1 MVLKSGASRADSHAM
16 RLFLRDRVVP
26 VSILVGAGA
35 LAPGAGLHLL
45 GGHHVELSGDLH
57 FVGVGLTALAAAIA
71 AIALTVVGARRHDGR
86 TVLVGTAFTAMAA
99 LLAIHGLA
107 TPGILI
113 GYNGVIAFTGAATL
127 PIGGA
132 VLALSVFPALR
143 RPKQMRALLVLQG
156 VLVAGVTALG
166 SIGLLVPSV
175 VPDVPE
181 PGSPVALAGLAA
193 GLFFYA
199 VLILRALKT
208 YLLTRRASD
217 VVVLV
222 GLAWLTAALPCA
234 MLMDYQQLGW
244 WLGHGFELLGIVL
257 VGAPVAADLRRA
269 AQSRPLHGDL
279 RAEALVSSEEA
290 FLGARVR
297 SLMIRL
303 AHKDESTEEHTR
315 RVALLAV
322 QMGEHL
328 GLAPGRLRQLAIGGL
343 LHDIGKLAVPTA
355 ILQKPGALTDDEFD
369 VIRRH
374 PDWGDQLL
382 RELGGFASAVHRLVR
397 SHHERLDGGGYPDRL
412 TGAEIDLDTRILTV
426 ADVYDAL
433 VSPRV
438 YRPAW
443 THEHA
448 IALLHQ
454 ERGTAFDARCVEA
467 LEAVLAGAPDGLPA
481 AAAHRLVAVHA
492 AG

>member
-1 MVLKSGASRADSHAM
+1 M
-16 RLFLRDRVVP
+16 RLFLRERVLP
-26 VSILVGAGA
+26 VLILVGTGA

-45 GGHHVELSGDLH
+45 GGHHVQLSGNLH
-57 FVGVGLTALAAAIA
+57 FVGVGLTAIAAAVA
-71 AIALTVVGARRHDGR
+71 AIVLTAVGARRGDGR
-86 TVLVGTAFTAMAA
+86 TVLVGTAFTVMAA
-99 LLAIHGLA
+99 LLGIHGLA
-107 TPGILI
+107 TPGFIT

-132 VLALSVFPALR
+132 VLALSVLPALR
-143 RPKQMRALLVLQG
+143 RPTQMRALIVLQC
-156 VLVAGVTALG
+156 VLVAGVVVLG
-166 SIGLLVPSV
+166 TIGLAAPTV

-181 PGSPVALAGLAA
+181 PGSPLALGGLAV

-217 VVVLV
+217 IAVLV
-222 GLAWLTAALPCA
+222 GLAWLTAALPPA
-234 MLMDYQQLGW
+234 MLMDYTQLGW

-257 VGAPVAADLRRA
+257 VGAPVAADLQRA

-297 SLMIRL
+297 ALMVRL
-303 AHKDESTEEHTR
+303 ARKDGSTEKHTR

-322 QMGEHL
+322 QMGEQL
-328 GLAPGRLRQLAIGGL
+328 GLPPGRLRQLAIGGL
-343 LHDIGKLAVPTA
+343 LHDIGKLAVPST
-355 ILQKPGALTDDEFD
+355 ILRKPAALTDDEFA

-382 RELGGFASAVHRLVR
+382 RELGGFAGCVHKLVR
-397 SHHERLDGGGYPDRL
+397 SHHERLDGTGYPDGL
-412 TGAEIDLDTRILTV
+412 DEHSLDLDTRILTV

-443 THEHA
+443 SHEDA
-448 IALLHQ
+448 LALL
-454 ERGTAFDARCVEA
+454 RADTGTAFDARCVDA
-467 LEAVLAGAPDGLPA
+467 
-481 AAAHRLVAVHA
+481 LVAVLDGAPERVA
-492 AG
+492 AVRPFVAATA

>member
-1 MVLKSGASRADSHAM
+1 MVLKAGASRADSHAM

-45 GGHHVELSGDLH
+45 GGHHVALSGNLH

-71 AIALTVVGARRHDGR
+71 AIALTVVGARRRDGR

-113 GYNGVIAFTGAATL
+113 GYNGIIAFTGAATL

-132 VLALSVFPALR
+132 VLALSVFPSLR
-143 RPKQMRALLVLQG
+143 RPTQLRALLVLQG
-156 VLVAGVTALG
+156 VLVAGVTTLG
-166 SIGLLVPSV
+166 AIGMLMPSV

-181 PGSPVALAGLAA
+181 PSSPVALVGLAA

-269 AQSRPLHGDL
+269 VQSRPLHGDL

-343 LHDIGKLAVPTA
+343 LHDIGKLAVPRA
-355 ILQKPGALTDDEFD
+355 ILQKPGALTDDEFE

-382 RELGGFASAVHRLVR
+382 RELGGFATAVHRLVR
-397 SHHERLDGGGYPDRL
+397 SHHERLDGCGYPDRL
-412 TGAEIDLDTRILTV
+412 DADEIDLDTRILTV

-443 THEHA
+443 THEAA
-448 IALLHQ
+448 IALLHG
-454 ERGTAFDARCVEA
+454 ERDTAFDTRCVEA
-467 LEAVLAGAPDGLPA
+467 LEAVLDEGPARVVPLRGLTA
-481 AAAHRLVAVHA
+481 ATA
-492 AG
+492 

>member
-1 MVLKSGASRADSHAM
+1 VPIGTPM
-16 RLFLRDRVVP
+16 RLFLRERVIP
-26 VSILVGAGA
+26 VLILVGAGA

-45 GGHHVELSGDLH
+45 GGHHVQLSGNLH
-57 FVGVGLTALAAAIA
+57 FVGVGLTAIAAAVA
-71 AIALTVVGARRHDGR
+71 AIVLTAVGARRGDGR
-86 TVLVGTAFTAMAA
+86 TVLVGTAFTVMAA
-99 LLAIHGLA
+99 LLGIHGLA
-107 TPGILI
+107 TPGFIT

-132 VLALSVFPALR
+132 VLALSVLPALR
-143 RPKQMRALLVLQG
+143 RPTQMRALIVLQC
-156 VLVAGVTALG
+156 VLVAGVVALG
-166 SIGLLVPSV
+166 TVGLAAPSV

-181 PGSPVALAGLAA
+181 PGSPAALGGLAL

-217 VVVLV
+217 IAVLV
-222 GLAWLTAALPCA
+222 GLAWLTAALPPA

-244 WLGHGFELLGIVL
+244 WLGHAFELLGIVL

-269 AQSRPLHGDL
+269 AQSRTLHGDL

-297 SLMIRL
+297 ALMVRL
-303 AHKDESTEEHTR
+303 ARKDGSTEEHTR

-322 QMGEHL
+322 KMGEQL
-328 GLAPGRLRQLAIGGL
+328 GLPPGRLRQLAIGGL
-343 LHDIGKLAVPTA
+343 LHDIGKLAVPSA
-355 ILQKPGALTDDEFD
+355 ILRKPAALTDDEFA
-369 VIRRH
+369 VIQRH

-382 RELGGFASAVHRLVR
+382 RELGGFAGGVHKLVR
-397 SHHERLDGGGYPDRL
+397 SHHERLDGTGYPDRL
-412 TGAEIDLDTRILTV
+412 DERSIDLDTRILTV

-443 THEHA
+443 THEDA
-448 IALLHQ
+448 LALL
-454 ERGTAFDARCVEA
+454 RADTGTAFDARCVDA
-467 LEAVLAGAPDGLPA
+467 IVAVLDGTPERVA
-481 AAAHRLVAVHA
+481 AVRPFVAATA
-492 AG
+492 

>member
-1 MVLKSGASRADSHAM
+1 MVLKPAACRADWHAM

-26 VSILVGAGA
+26 VLILVGAGA

-45 GGHHVELSGDLH
+45 GGHHVDLGGNLH
-57 FVGVGLTALAAAIA
+57 FVGVGLTALAAAA
-71 AIALTVVGARRHDGR
+71 AALVLTLVGARRRDGR
-86 TVLVGTAFTAMAA
+86 TVLVGTAFTVMAA

-107 TPGILI
+107 TPGILV

-132 VLALSVFPALR
+132 VLALSVLPALR
-143 RPKQMRALLVLQG
+143 RPARLRALLVLQG
-156 VLVAGVTALG
+156 VLVAGVVALG
-166 SIGLLVPSV
+166 VVGILVPAV
-175 VPDVPE
+175 VPNVPE
-181 PGSPVALAGLAA
+181 PASPVALAGLAA

-222 GLAWLTAALPCA
+222 GLAWLTAALPPA
-234 MLMDYQQLGW
+234 MLMDYSQLGW
-244 WLGHGFELLGIVL
+244 WLGHCFELLGIVF
-257 VGAPVAADLRRA
+257 VGAPVAADLHRS

-279 RAEALVSSEEA
+279 RAEELVSSEEA

-303 AHKDESTEEHTR
+303 AHKDSSTEEHTR

-343 LHDIGKLAVPTA
+343 LHDIGKLSVPSS
-355 ILQKPGALTDDEFD
+355 ILQKPAALTDDEFE

-374 PDWGDQLL
+374 PGWGDRLL
-382 RELGGFASAVHRLVR
+382 RELGGFAPGVHRLVR
-397 SHHERLDGGGYPDRL
+397 SHHERLDGGGYPDGL
-412 TGAEIDLDTRILTV
+412 DATALDLDTRILTV

-443 THEHA
+443 SHEDA
-448 IALLHQ
+448 LALLHQ
-454 ERGTAFDARCVEA
+454 DRGTAFDTRCVAA
-467 LEAVLAGAPDGLPA
+467 LEAVLEGTPGHVA
-481 AAAHRLVAVHA
+481 AARALVAA
-492 AG
+492 TA

>member
-1 MVLKSGASRADSHAM
+1 MVLKAGASRADSHAM

-45 GGHHVELSGDLH
+45 GGHHVALSGNLH

-71 AIALTVVGARRHDGR
+71 AIALTVVGARRRDGR

-113 GYNGVIAFTGAATL
+113 GYNGIIAFTGAATL

-132 VLALSVFPALR
+132 VLALSVFPSLR
-143 RPKQMRALLVLQG
+143 RPTQLRALLVLQG
-156 VLVAGVTALG
+156 VLVAGVTTLG
-166 SIGLLVPSV
+166 AIGMLMPSV

-181 PGSPVALAGLAA
+181 PGSPVALVGLAA

-217 VVVLV
+217 IVVLV

-234 MLMDYQQLGW
+234 MLMDYHQLGW

-269 AQSRPLHGDL
+269 VQSRPLHGDL

-343 LHDIGKLAVPTA
+343 LHDIGKLAVPRA
-355 ILQKPGALTDDEFD
+355 ILQKPGALTDDEFE

-382 RELGGFASAVHRLVR
+382 RELGGFATAVHRLVR
-397 SHHERLDGGGYPDRL
+397 SHHERLDGCGYPDRL
-412 TGAEIDLDTRILTV
+412 DADEIDLDTRILTV

-443 THEHA
+443 THEAA
-448 IALLHQ
+448 IALLHG
-454 ERGTAFDARCVEA
+454 ERDTAFDTRCVEA
-467 LEAVLAGAPDGLPA
+467 LEAVLDEGPARVVPLRGLTA
-481 AAAHRLVAVHA
+481 ATA
-492 AG
+492 